1 MKSYYIVIA
10 LIFLIAIVNLIR
22 DIRFS
27 KETPNRNDPEEK
39 GKKRGKGFSFSL
51 SLVVLSVFLPV
62 ALEISNFTPARPIF
76 LPFDGS
82 VGLQDDFITITTE
95 DGSDIYYS
103 FDKDIDPKD
112 GGQKYTAPIP
122 RADWPDLP
130 FVIGVR
136 TKVRIFLWDKWLD
149 EVVTLRFYAPEKGG
163 GISEGKPAD
172 ESVPE
177 DTIIANSLVSQEW
190 TPSYDELPVGFLSGW
205 GDNGGGRESYT
216 LDEINAGVL
225 GNHIV
230 FNSISDSVIGSEKN
244 FVGARVDTGVNEG
257 KDNVWAGN
265 LIEVEEGE
273 TYLIRLFCH
282 NNNPLGYD
290 AEAENVEACFV
301 IPAETGKTIAINGM
315 LQCSNASPSEYWDS
329 VVMTSKRPFYL
340 EYVAGSACME
350 NNAIGSNG
358 GVTLDDRIA
367 DGYWTPLGYTALD
380 GKIPGCFQYAAYVT
394 IKVKPVF
401 ESLG

>member
-1 MKSYYIVIA
+1 MGSEMC
-10 LIFLIAIVNLIR
+10 IR
-22 DIRFS
+22 D
-27 KETPNRNDPEEK
+27 
-39 GKKRGKGFSFSL
+39 
-51 SLVVLSVFLPV
+51 
-62 ALEISNFTPARPIF
+62 
-76 LPFDGS
+76 
-82 VGLQDDFITITTE
+82 
-95 DGSDIYYS
+95 
-103 FDKDIDPKD
+103 
-112 GGQKYTAPIP
+112 
-122 RADWPDLP
+122 
-130 FVIGVR
+130 
-136 TKVRIFLWDKWLD
+136 
-149 EVVTLRFYAPEKGG
+149 
-163 GISEGKPAD
+163 
-172 ESVPE
+172 
-177 DTIIANSLVSQEW
+177 
-190 TPSYDELPVGFLSGW
+190 
-205 GDNGGGRESYT
+205 SYT